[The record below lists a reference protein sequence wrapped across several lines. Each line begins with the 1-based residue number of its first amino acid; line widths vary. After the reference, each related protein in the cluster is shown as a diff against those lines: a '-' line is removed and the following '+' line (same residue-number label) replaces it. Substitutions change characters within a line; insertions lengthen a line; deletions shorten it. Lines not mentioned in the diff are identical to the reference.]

1 MSQSSKPIAFD
12 AMSLEEL
19 AESEHRHRKLVE
31 SLPDAIIVHTEGRI
45 VYANPFALRLHKA
58 TGADELLGREI
69 SDFID
74 PQCLGL
80 IKQRIVECHATG
92 IASSPAEV
100 VLNACD
106 GSSVDVESVAI
117 PISWNGAPAIEVV
130 LRDITQRKRAEE
142 AAITWQKRLELAQK
156 GGLKIGLW
164 DWDLARNT
172 VKWSDESYQQFGFS
186 RETFSGHVDEA
197 LTRLH
202 RDDRE
207 RMANLIARVLKGEV
221 EEYAAQYRLSHPD
234 DTVRWIDAHGVK
246 IRNGSEHMIGIGID
260 ITDIKHTEQSLKES
274 EESYSLLLNS
284 TAEAIYGLDRSGHCT
299 FCNAACVRLL
309 GYEASTDLLG
319 KNMHALMH
327 HTRPNGSEY
336 LDRECSIYVAVRE
349 GRANHLASEVFWRAD
364 GTSFPAEYWSY
375 PMYKDG
381 EVVGAVVTFL
391 DISERKRAEEELEK
405 SEEKYRK
412 LFENAMY
419 GVFLA
424 KPDGTLLDVNPAMVD
439 MLGYASKEEL
449 LSKNL
454 ERDIYE
460 NPAERKQILEKAT
473 PDKRVEGIEVNW
485 IRKDGKTIPVRI
497 SGAVIL
503 TGDGDALHEVIV
515 ENVAESKKLEQ
526 QYLQSQK
533 MEVVGLLAGGISH
546 DFNNL
551 LGVVLGSADLL
562 LDDAAP
568 NQQRHLEAIKKAG
581 QSAAHLI
588 RQLLAFS
595 RKQVLHPA
603 LLNLNGVVIDV
614 GKMLQRII
622 GEDVRIVTDLDTG
635 IGAIRA
641 DRGQIE
647 QILLNLA
654 TNARDAMPNGGT
666 FTVRTQN
673 AELSQDDVSRYAYI
687 QPGAYVRLSISDT
700 GVGMSEEVRTR
711 IFEPF
716 FTTKEK
722 GRGTGLGLATVY
734 GIVKQSGGYIWAS
747 SEVGSGTTFDIYLP
761 RLREEV
767 PPETRD
773 LQPRGEYPQ
782 GTETILL
789 LEDDD
794 SLRQVMCEFLMASGY
809 NVLQANRAEIA
820 ADLAT
825 QYKGAIPL
833 IISDVVLP
841 EISGPKAVSKLKRLH
856 PEMQALFVSGY
867 AEVPVAQQLIAEG
880 AVLLQKPVSRIDL
893 LEKVDEILH
902 SKLSNV

>member
-58 TGADELLGREI
+58 IGPEELLGREI
-69 SDFID
+69 SEFI
-74 PQCLGL
+74 PPHYLAL
-80 IKQRIVECHATG
+80 ITKRIEECHATG
-92 IASSPAEV
+92 IASPPAELT
-100 VLNACD
+100 LNACD
-106 GSSVDVESVAI
+106 GSSVDIESVAI

-156 GGLKIGLW
+156 SGLQIGLW
-164 DWDLARNT
+164 DWDLAKNT

-186 RETFSGHVDEA
+186 RETFSGHVDDA

-202 RDDRE
+202 HDDRG
-207 RMANLIARVLKGEV
+207 RMAELIARVLKGEV

-234 DTVRWIDAHGVK
+234 GAVRWIDAHGVK

-260 ITDIKHTEQSLKES
+260 ITDIKRTEQSLKQS
-274 EESYSLLLNS
+274 EENYALLLNS
-284 TAEAIYGLDRSGHCT
+284 TAEAIYGLDRSGNCT

-309 GYEASTDLLG
+309 GYEATTDLLG
-319 KNMHALMH
+319 KNMHELMH
-327 HTRPNGSEY
+327 HTHSNGSTY
-336 LDRECSIYVAVRE
+336 VDGECSIYVAVRE
-349 GRANHLASEVFWRAD
+349 GRGNHMASEVFWRAD

-375 PMYKDG
+375 PMHKDG
-381 EVVGAVVTFL
+381 ELVGAVVTFL
-391 DISERKRAEEELEK
+391 DISERKRAEEALQK

-439 MLGYASKEEL
+439 MLRYASKEEL
-449 LSKNL
+449 LARNL

-460 NPAERKQILEKAT
+460 NPAQRKQILEKAT

-485 IRKDGKTIPVRI
+485 MRKDGMTIPVRI

-551 LGVVLGSADLL
+551 LGVILGSADLL
-562 LDDAAP
+562 LDEAAP
-568 NQQRHLEAIKKAG
+568 NQQRYLEAIKKAG

-603 LLNLNGVVIDV
+603 LLNLNGVVTDV
-614 GKMLQRII
+614 SKMLQRII

-687 QPGAYVRLSISDT
+687 QPGAYVRLSVSDT

-747 SEVGSGTTFDIYLP
+747 SELGSGTTFDVYLP
-761 RLREEV
+761 RLQEEV
-767 PPETRD
+767 PPEARE
-773 LQPRGEYPQ
+773 LQPRGEYPR

-789 LEDDD
+789 LEDDN

-841 EISGPKAVSKLKRLH
+841 EISGPKAVSKLQKLH
-856 PEMQALFVSGY
+856 PEMQAFFVSGY

-893 LEKVDEILH
+893 LKKVDEILH
-902 SKLSNV
+902 SKVSNV

>member
-687 QPGAYVRLSISDT
+687 QPGAYVRLRVSDT

-747 SEVGSGTTFDIYLP
+747 SEIGSGTTFDIYLP
-761 RLREEV
+761 RLQEEV
-767 PPETRD
+767 PEETRD
-773 LQPRGEYPQ
+773 LQPRGEYPR

-789 LEDDD
+789 LEDED